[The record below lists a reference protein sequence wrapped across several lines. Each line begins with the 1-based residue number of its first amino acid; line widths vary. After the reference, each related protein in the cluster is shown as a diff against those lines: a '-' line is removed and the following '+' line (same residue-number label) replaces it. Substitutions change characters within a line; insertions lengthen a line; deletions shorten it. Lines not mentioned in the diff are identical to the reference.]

1 MGGLRGRG
9 CRSKIEWGC
18 EREDAEYNQHEK
30 KGMKIEREGKE
41 RRRRE
46 KKDKMK
52 DNMGHLSK
60 GEEATRKLKKEVGS
74 GDLIFGISKK
84 GSKTNV

>member
-1 MGGLRGRG
+1 
-9 CRSKIEWGC
+9 
-18 EREDAEYNQHEK
+18 
-30 KGMKIEREGKE
+30 
-41 RRRRE
+41 
-46 KKDKMK
+46 MK